1 MVWKLLFVKVRT
13 VLTFPDSQLSY
24 EERKKSFYA
33 EMVEKIVFEV
43 NQSRLAFVTVT
54 KL

>member
-1 MVWKLLFVKVRT
+1 MSK
-13 VLTFPDSQLSY
+13 
-24 EERKKSFYA
+24 RKKSFYA

-43 NQSRLAFVTVT
+43 NQSRLVFVTVT

>member
-1 MVWKLLFVKVRT
+1 MSK
-13 VLTFPDSQLSY
+13 
-24 EERKKSFYA
+24 RKKLFYA

-43 NQSRLAFVTVT
+43 NQSRLVLVTVT